1 MLDFASQTHK
11 QWIFARRASVL
22 LTTLLL
28 IVGGGCSGIG
38 NDTDDVPFTTE
49 VATQTLNTGAVSVDQ
64 IDQGQ
69 YGDIVEGTQSVLR
82 TEEVYA
88 SFWERLHADRSSVP
102 ERPPVDFDEEVVVA
116 IVLGQRP
123 TGGYG
128 VEVDEVLASDAG
140 GRIQVQFTETVPG
153 DGCVATQTLTSP
165 YVLATVEAQGED
177 FTFEGAEET
186 RAC

>member
-1 MLDFASQTHK
+1 MLDFGSQRHK
-11 QWIFARRASVL
+11 QWIFARRTFVL

-38 NDTDDVPFTTE
+38 NDTDDALFTTE
-49 VATQTLNTGAVSVDQ
+49 VATETLNTGAVSVDQ

-69 YGDIVEGTQSVLR
+69 YGDIVEGTQTVLR
-82 TEEVYA
+82 DEEAYA

-123 TGGYG
+123 SGGYS
-128 VEVDEVLASDAG
+128 VAIDEVLANDAG

-153 DGCVATQTLTSP
+153 DGCLATAALTSP
-165 YVLATVEAQGED
+165 YVLATVEAQEAD

-186 RAC
+186 RSC